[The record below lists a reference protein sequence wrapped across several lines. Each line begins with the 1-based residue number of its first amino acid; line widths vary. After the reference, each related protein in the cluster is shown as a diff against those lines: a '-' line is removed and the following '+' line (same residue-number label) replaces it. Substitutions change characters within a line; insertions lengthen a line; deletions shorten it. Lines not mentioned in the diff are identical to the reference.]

1 MMGPL
6 IEPKHQFYN
15 ENAAETDTAE
25 VVFTPDQEDHTKGKI
40 SATFIVTFGG
50 KELKMT
56 SDMPHVT
63 GIKSTR

>member
-25 VVFTPDQEDHTKGKI
+25 VVFTPDQEDHTKGDI
-40 SATFIVTFGG
+40 LATFIVKVGG
-50 KELKMT
+50 RQLKMT
-56 SDMPHVT
+56 SDMHNVR
-63 GIKSTR
+63 IVRTR